1 MGGHNLAEKFDL
13 SFIEENPV
21 LQDSISKVLG
31 PDYNI
36 LLKKFIVAI
45 PLEYIPDWIKK
56 DTMDISSTN
65 LGPYIKSEYA
75 DMTYFVGVDF
85 HQDIID
91 HKDRLADF
99 ITLYVYLDDVDENM
113 SPLVIAPHSHIFGA
127 TTFPHNVVLNDGKK
141 TKIKGSKK
149 NTTNNQM
156 ELLAP
161 IQALKKIPKG
171 SKVQIFTDSKYV
183 KSGITEW
190 IHNWKK
196 NGWKTAN
203 KQKVKNKELWTEL
216 DLLTNEFEIKW
227 SWVKAHST
235 DKLNN
240 EVDLI
245 AREAAN

>member
-1 MGGHNLAEKFDL
+1 MIKIYTDGSCL
-13 SFIEENPV
+13 ENPG
-21 LQDSISKVLG
+21 DG
-31 PDYNI
+31 GWA
-36 LLKKFIVAI
+36 AI
-45 PLEYIPDWIKK
+45 
-56 DTMDISSTN
+56 
-65 LGPYIKSEYA
+65 
-75 DMTYFVGVDF
+75 
-85 HQDIID
+85 IID
-91 HKDRLADF
+91 
-99 ITLYVYLDDVDENM
+99 
-113 SPLVIAPHSHIFGA
+113 
-127 TTFPHNVVLNDGKK
+127 DGKK
-141 TKIKGSKK
+141 TQIKGSKK

-203 KQKVKNKELWTEL
+203 KQPVKNKELWEEL
-216 DLLTNEFEIKW
+216 DLLTNEFEINW
-227 SWVKAHST
+227 NWVKAHST

-245 AREAAN
+245 AREAANL